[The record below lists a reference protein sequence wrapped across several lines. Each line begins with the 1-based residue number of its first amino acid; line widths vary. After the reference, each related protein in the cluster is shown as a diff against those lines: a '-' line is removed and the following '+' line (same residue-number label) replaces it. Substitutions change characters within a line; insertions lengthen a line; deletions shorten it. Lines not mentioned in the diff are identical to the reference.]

1 MEPAATRKT
10 EFKTKKSGNSV
21 KALLE
26 NADKKHIPKAYKF
39 IVIPAECG
47 RCCGGRKKT
56 EGAMFKLILKSNPK
70 NYHET
75 QKKSF
80 LVGKSKE
87 CDIVIGDPQ
96 ISDVQAKVG
105 TKENRYFIKNLGSG
119 KISVNGQPTE
129 GQFINSGDELALGE
143 SEFVIQLA
151 NSAQP
156 ASKPAPME
164 DKTMVLDTPSDESLG
179 PRLVCSTATGKS
191 KVIPLKL
198 EKLIIGRS
206 NEATLK
212 LMHPSISR
220 KHCVIE
226 KQDNGFVARNIST
239 TNPLYLNDQPISE
252 QRLYSGDQLRMGTF
266 SITFISDQPTDAR
279 HATQKIALP
288 ARRSNRGLW
297 LTALLI
303 LTFSGYLLY
312 MHAYMPWKAGQKLA
326 EVAGQI
332 ELGDYM
338 TARESL
344 KELLHTDLSSEN
356 AQAAKDMLAQIT
368 LAITQQKAEKGDLM
382 AAKVFLKSYLSKYG
396 HGQEAETLWDRL
408 DYYRLTLGEQLESSN
423 QHQSALREYSSIRED
438 SLYFEEAQKAIRRI
452 WLAYQQ
458 KNRRDQNVAQLL
470 KEAET
475 HFLAK
480 RYLTP
485 VNKNAFSVYQA
496 LLALNPKHELA
507 LQRIDQM
514 KAFYR
519 EHGEGYYKKRNW
531 SKALFYFERYS
542 IIDPESKQIKARISA
557 CRQKLVSARKNSNA
571 SDSRGDKLTK
581 KGEQKKR
588 EEVQRLLEESGTESS
603 RIMKYLFEETEGE
616 KNTDTPW

>member
-1 MEPAATRKT
+1 
-10 EFKTKKSGNSV
+10 
-21 KALLE
+21 
-26 NADKKHIPKAYKF
+26 
-39 IVIPAECG
+39 
-47 RCCGGRKKT
+47 
-56 EGAMFKLILKSNPK
+56 MFKLIQKSNPK
-70 NYHET
+70 KCHET
-75 QKKSF
+75 QKTSF
-80 LVGKSKE
+80 LLGRSKK
-87 CDIVIGDPQ
+87 CDIVIGDPK

-105 TKENRYFIKNLGSG
+105 TKDNRYFIKNLGSD
-119 KISVNGQPTE
+119 KISVNGRPTD
-129 GQFINSGDELALGE
+129 GQFINDGDELAIGK
-143 SEFVIQLA
+143 SKFVIQVPETERP
-151 NSAQP
+151 NSKLT
-156 ASKPAPME
+156 SME

-191 KVIPLKL
+191 KIIPLKR

-226 KQDNGFVARNIST
+226 KQDKGYVARNIST
-239 TNPLYLNDQPISE
+239 TNPLYLNDQMISE

-279 HATQKIALP
+279 QTTQKIVTSAK
-288 ARRSNRGLW
+288 RSNRSLW

-303 LTFSGYLLY
+303 LSFSGYLLY
-312 MHAYMPWKAGQKLA
+312 MHAYMPWQAQQKLT

-332 ELGDYM
+332 EVGNYKP
-338 TARESL
+338 ARESL
-344 KELLHTDLSSEN
+344 KELLRTDLSAEN
-356 AQAAKDMLAQIT
+356 AQTARDMLAQIT
-368 LAITQQKAEKGDLM
+368 LAITQQKAEKGDLK
-382 AAKVFLKSYLSKYG
+382 AAKVFLKDYLAKYG
-396 HGQEAETLWDRL
+396 HGQEAEKLWDRL
-408 DYYRLTLGEQLESSN
+408 DFYRLTLGEQLESNN

-452 WLAYQQ
+452 WLAFQH
-458 KNRRDQNVAQLL
+458 KNREKQNIAQLL

-496 LLALNPKHELA
+496 VLALNSKHQLA

-514 KAFYR
+514 KNFYR

-542 IIDPESKQIKARISA
+542 IIDPESKKIKARITA
-557 CRQKLVSARKNSNA
+557 CRQKLVSAQKSSDA
-571 SDSRGDKLTK
+571 SDTRSSKLSK
-581 KGEQKKR
+581 KEEKKKR
-588 EEVQRLLEESGTESS
+588 EEIQRLLEESGAESS
-603 RIMKYLFEETEGE
+603 RIMKYLFEEKEGE
-616 KNTDTPW
+616 KDTDTPW